1 MMQWREQQLQEKKI
15 LDSNQEVVSVVTQV
29 GTVDLNHSN

>member
-29 GTVDLNHSN
+29 VTVDLNHSN

>member
-1 MMQWREQQLQEKKI
+1 MMQWRGQQLQEKKI

-29 GTVDLNHSN
+29 VTVDLNHSN

>member
-29 GTVDLNHSN
+29 GTVDLNYSN

>member
-1 MMQWREQQLQEKKI
+1 MMQWRGQQLQEKKI

-29 GTVDLNHSN
+29 GTVDLNYSN